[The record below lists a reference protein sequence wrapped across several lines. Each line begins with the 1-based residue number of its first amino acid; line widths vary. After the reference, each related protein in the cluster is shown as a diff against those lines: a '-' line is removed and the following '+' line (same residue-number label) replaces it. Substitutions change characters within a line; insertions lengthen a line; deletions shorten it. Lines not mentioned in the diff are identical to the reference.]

1 MPEILDKLSLNP
13 QLLRAAYRSGNISP
27 VQVMELIYSRIE
39 AESENPIW
47 ITLRS
52 LESVM
57 ESVQELEGQDLDRLP
72 LYGIPFAVKDNIDVQ
87 GLPTTAAC
95 PAFSYMPTQNATVVE
110 KLIQAGAI
118 VIGKTNLDQF
128 ATGLVGTRS
137 PYGACRNAFNPE
149 FISGGSSSGSA
160 IAVAKGLVSF
170 ALGTDTAGSGRV
182 PAAFNNL
189 VGLKPTKGLIS
200 TIGVVPACRSLD
212 CVSIFALNTTNAQD
226 ILAIAA
232 GFDPTDGYSRSS
244 SQTKN
249 LNTTNFRFGVPNQLN
264 FFGDGM
270 YQKLYEQ
277 SLINLQKMGGIPVE
291 IDFTPFQETAQ
302 LLYSGAWVVE
312 RVTALKDFLATHSQ
326 EILPVL
332 QNILSTASKYTAS
345 DVFTGFYRL
354 SELQQQANLEWQK
367 MDVLAL
373 PTAGTIYKIQEV
385 EENPLGLNTNL
396 GYYTNF
402 VNLLDLAAIALP
414 AGFRDD
420 GLPFGITLI
429 APAFSD
435 SYLCDLGKLY
445 EQSV

>member
-1 MPEILDKLSLNP
+1 MNLSLEP
-13 QLLRAAYRSGNISP
+13 QLLRASYRSGSISP
-27 VQVMELIYSRIE
+27 TQVMEIIYGRIK
-39 AESENPIW
+39 AESDNPIW

-52 LESVM
+52 LEDVIK
-57 ESVQELEGQDLDRLP
+57 SVQDLEGKDLDLLP

-95 PAFSYMPTQNATVVE
+95 PAFSYMPAQNATVVE

-200 TIGVVPACRSLD
+200 TAGVVPACRSLD
-212 CVSIFALNTTNAQD
+212 CVSIFALNTTDAQD

-244 SQTKN
+244 PKTGETPR
-249 LNTTNFRFGVPNQLN
+249 TTNFRFGVPKQLN

-277 SLINLQKMGGIPVE
+277 GLINLQKMGGIPVE
-291 IDFTPFQETAQ
+291 IDFTPFHETAQ

-312 RVTALKDFLATHSQ
+312 RATALKDFLATHSQ
-326 EILPVL
+326 DILPVL
-332 QNILSTASKYTAS
+332 QTILNTAAKYTAS

-354 SELQQQANLEWQK
+354 AELQQQTKLEWQK
-367 MDVLAL
+367 MDILAL

-385 EENPLGLNTNL
+385 EENPLSLNTNL

-402 VNLLDLAAIALP
+402 VNLLDLTAIALP

-445 EQSV
+445 ERSV

>member
-1 MPEILDKLSLNP
+1 MNLSLEP
-13 QLLRAAYRSGNISP
+13 QLLRASYRSGSISP
-27 VQVMELIYSRIE
+27 TQVMEIIYGRIK

-52 LESVM
+52 LEDVIK
-57 ESVQELEGQDLDRLP
+57 SVQDLEGKDLDQLP

-95 PAFSYMPTQNATVVE
+95 PAFSYIPAQNATVVE

-200 TIGVVPACRSLD
+200 TTGVVPACRSLD
-212 CVSIFALNTTNAQD
+212 CVSIFALNTTDAQD

-232 GFDPTDGYSRSS
+232 GFDPTDAYSRSS
-244 SQTKN
+244 PKTKN
-249 LNTTNFRFGVPNQLN
+249 LSTTNFRFGVPNQLN
-264 FFGDGM
+264 FFGDGI

-312 RVTALKDFLATHSQ
+312 RATALKDFLATHSQ
-326 EILPVL
+326 EILPVF
-332 QNILSTASKYTAS
+332 QTILNTATKYSAS

-354 SELQQQANLEWQK
+354 AELQQQAHLEWQK
-367 MDVLAL
+367 MDILAL

-385 EENPLGLNTNL
+385 EENPLNLNTNL

-402 VNLLDLAAIALP
+402 VNLLDLTAIALP

-445 EQSV
+445 ERSV